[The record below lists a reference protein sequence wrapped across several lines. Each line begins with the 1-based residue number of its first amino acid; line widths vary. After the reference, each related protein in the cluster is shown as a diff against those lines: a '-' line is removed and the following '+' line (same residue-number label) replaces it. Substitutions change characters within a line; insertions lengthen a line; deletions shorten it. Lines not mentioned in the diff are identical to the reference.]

1 MSDSALVAII
11 VAAAVAAALGGL
23 ALVRRFVPVTAL
35 KPHTDV
41 AAAIYAA
48 LGVVYGVILGQ
59 VVVAAWT
66 TFQAAES
73 ATVDE
78 ASSLVN
84 LTRLAD
90 AFPEPARATIR
101 ADVFAYGR
109 AVIDDE
115 WPLMERRQAPSPDAA
130 AAMAQLYRDY
140 TTQATGP
147 IGSLQTYAQ
156 SMTELD
162 EADDARGARLLASSH
177 GLPDLLWAVL
187 LAAGVVT
194 VAFSYLFGVENG
206 VAQHLM
212 VGALAGVVA
221 LLLVLAQALSS
232 PFQAPLRIPPDNYQ
246 RVLERA
252 VPIATP
258 SVAAPTPERSSS
270 PGA

>member
-1 MSDSALVAII
+1 MSDSVQIGTI
-11 VAAAVAAALGGL
+11 VAGAVAAALVGL
-23 ALVRRFVPVTAL
+23 AIVRRLVPAAAL

-59 VVVAAWT
+59 VVVAAWS

-73 ATVDE
+73 ATVAE

-90 AFPEPARATIR
+90 AFPEPARSTIR
-101 ADVFAYGR
+101 QDVIAYGR
-109 AVIDDE
+109 AVIQDE
-115 WPLMERRQAPSPDAA
+115 WPAMARRAAPSPRAA
-130 AAMAQLYRDY
+130 AAMARLYRDY
-140 TTQATGP
+140 TAQATGP
-147 IGSLQTYAQ
+147 IGPLQTYAE

-162 EADDARGARLLASSH
+162 EADDARGDRLLASER

-206 VAQHLM
+206 VAHHLM
-212 VGALAGVVA
+212 VGALAGIVA
-221 LLLVLAQALSS
+221 LLLVLAQALST
-232 PFQAPLRIPPDNYQ
+232 PFQSPLNISSDDYS

-252 VPIATP
+252 EPAASAPVASAIATP
-258 SVAAPTPERSSS
+258 SPAS
-270 PGA
+270 